1 MKSLAAIVI
10 ALLVTVGAAQAGE
23 IVIKPKSSDA
33 AVVLTISGGKTVDA
47 SAIEAANAGEIVIRP
62 KASDAAVVLTITG
75 GKVVKASVRAK
86 PQPHMAKPEAVRS
99 MASFAPTP

>member
-10 ALLVTVGAAQAGE
+10 ALPVTVGAAQAGE

-47 SAIEAANAGEIVIRP
+47 SYR
-62 KASDAAVVLTITG
+62 G
-75 GKVVKASVRAK
+75 GQCWRDCDQA
-86 PQPHMAKPEAVRS
+86 E
-99 MASFAPTP
+99 SF

>member
-10 ALLVTVGAAQAGE
+10 ALPVTVGAAQAGE

-62 KASDAAVVLTITG
+62 KASDAAVALTITG

-86 PQPHMAKPEAVRS
+86 PEHMAKPEAVRS
-99 MASFAPTP
+99 RASFAPTP